1 MNFVMIM
8 LNQSTKTKQN
18 YATWILIA
26 LLFIFLLKT
35 LFENINNDV
44 ERQIGTSNY
53 DKNDKRPLQIGRNKE
68 VIGLF
73 KDELGGKIIK

>member
-1 MNFVMIM
+1 MNFGMIM

-26 LLFIFLLKT
+26 LLLIFVLKT
-35 LFENINNDV
+35 LTVILKDGLIHLTMI
-44 ERQIGTSNY
+44 RMT
-53 DKNDKRPLQIGRNKE
+53 RPLPMGMKKK

-73 KDELGGKIIK
+73 KDELRKSYEIILCA